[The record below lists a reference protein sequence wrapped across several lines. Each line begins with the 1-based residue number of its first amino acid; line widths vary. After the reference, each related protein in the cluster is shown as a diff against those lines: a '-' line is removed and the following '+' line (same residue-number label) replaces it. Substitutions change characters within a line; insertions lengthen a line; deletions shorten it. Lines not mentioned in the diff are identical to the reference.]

1 MTSPP
6 SSSTPDESGTTDHSA
21 DVRLAIASG
30 MADSLAGRT
39 IPVEQIRAMFG
50 LDP

>member
-1 MTSPP
+1 MTSQP
-6 SSSTPDESGTTDHSA
+6 SNSTPDKSCTTDYLA
-21 DVRLAIASG
+21 DVRLVIASG

-39 IPVEQIRAMFG
+39 IPVEQLRAMFG

>member
-1 MTSPP
+1 MTSQP
-6 SSSTPDESGTTDHSA
+6 SSSTPDESCASDYSA

-30 MADSLAGRT
+30 MADSLAGRM
-39 IPVEQIRAMFG
+39 IPVEQVRAMFG